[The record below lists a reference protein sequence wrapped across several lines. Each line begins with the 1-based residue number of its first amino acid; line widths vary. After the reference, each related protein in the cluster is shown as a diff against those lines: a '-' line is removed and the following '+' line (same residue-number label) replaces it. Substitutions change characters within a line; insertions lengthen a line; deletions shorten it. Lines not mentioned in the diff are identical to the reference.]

1 MYSVF
6 KLGVHVLF
14 SIASSTINETNFNP
28 DIIDTP
34 PPLDKNEIFR
44 APNCTSYLDMSKYL
58 TN

>member
-28 DIIDTP
+28 DIIDTS
-34 PPLDKNEIFR
+34 PL
-44 APNCTSYLDMSKYL
+44 L
-58 TN
+58 TRMRFLELQIALVILI